1 MYRDE
6 KPINWV
12 AVRIAAVAVL
22 FAIGTVFLIVRS
34 YRLGVTD
41 AVSLQTRAEKQRKMV
56 LHLETRRGMI
66 LDRSGEPIAASMEV
80 TSVYVRPR
88 NVVDKPRTAKILA
101 EALETDEKDVLR
113 KLNNES
119 KPFVWLARRVSPL
132 VAAKVTKVDLP
143 GVYTVPE
150 YQRFYPLRKLAAHA
164 VGFAGIDSRGL
175 EGLEL
180 YYDQD
185 LKADPIPVTAQ
196 RDALGRPVMF
206 AAVGQAPKRRD
217 LHLTLD
223 RNIQYVAERELEEAV
238 RKDGAKSG
246 TAVVMDLDSG
256 EILAMAV
263 APSYNLNVFQKTS
276 ADLRR
281 NRAVSDTFE
290 PGSTFKVFLAA
301 AALDLGRV
309 DNAEKFNCHRG
320 LFRYKGAQIHDVVP
334 HKRLSFEDVIV
345 QSSNIGAVQISDKL
359 KKTEFFRYITRFGFG
374 SPTGVDL
381 PGERPGALALPGRW
395 SVLTKANI
403 AFGQGIS
410 VNAVQLTSAFA
421 AAVNGGSLYRPHLM
435 TFMTNALGETIREHP
450 NTPVRRVIKES
461 TSQALVSILRRVVQG
476 GTGKGAFIRGVDIVG
491 KTGTAQKADPSGG
504 YSRDKYVASFIGAIM
519 STKPRLVIL
528 VVVDEPAGKHK
539 TGGRI
544 AVPIFRKI
552 ASGILALCG
561 SRPHEGDLILASA
574 ESHISRSVFVPS
586 RRVKVRKGRREGEW
600 IVPDL
605 KGLDMRQVLDACG
618 TMKCDPSF
626 KGAGLAVG
634 QQPKA
639 GRVIKEGDPLEISFE
654 GHSS

>member
-1 MYRDE
+1 MYRDT

-22 FAIGTVFLIVRS
+22 FAVGTVFLIVRS
-34 YRLGVTD
+34 YRLGVSD
-41 AVSLQTRAEKQRKMV
+41 AEVLQRRAEKQRKLV
-56 LHLETRRGMI
+56 LHLEARRGMI
-66 LDRSGEPIAASMEV
+66 LDRSGEPMAASMEV
-80 TSVYVRPR
+80 TSVYVRPPK
-88 NVVDKPRTAKILA
+88 VLDKPQAAKILA
-101 EALETDEKDVLR
+101 EALEMNEKEISQ
-113 KLNNES
+113 KLNEE
-119 KPFVWLARRVSPL
+119 KGFVWLARRVSPL
-132 VAAKVTKVDLP
+132 VAGKIAKADLP
-143 GVYTVPE
+143 GVFTGTE

-164 VGFAGIDSRGL
+164 VGFAGLDSRGL

-206 AAVGQAPKRRD
+206 AATGQVPKRRD

-238 RKDGAKSG
+238 RREGAKSG
-246 TAVVMDLDSG
+246 AAIVADADSG
-256 EILAMAV
+256 EILALAV

-290 PGSTFKVFLAA
+290 PGSTFKVFLAS

-309 DNAEKFNCHRG
+309 DLTERFDCHKG
-320 LFRYKGAQIHDVVP
+320 LFHYKGAEIHDVVP
-334 HKRLSFEDVIV
+334 HKNLSFEDVII

-359 KKTEFFRYITRFGFG
+359 KKTEFYRYIQGFGFG
-374 SPTGVDL
+374 ATTGVDL
-381 PGERPGALALPGRW
+381 PGERPGFLALPGRW

-410 VNAVQLTSAFA
+410 VNAVQMTAAFA
-421 AAVNGGSLYRPHLM
+421 AAVNGGVLYTPHLM
-435 TFMTNALGETIREHP
+435 KCMTNALGDTIRENP
-450 NTPVRRVIKES
+450 PTPVRRVIKES
-461 TSQALVSILRRVVQG
+461 TSHTLVHILRRVVQE
-476 GTGKGAFIRGVDIVG
+476 GTGKGAFIRGVDIIG

-519 STKPRLVIL
+519 STKPRFVIL

-539 TGGRI
+539 TGGRV
-544 AVPIFRKI
+544 AVPVFRKI
-552 ASGILALCG
+552 ATGILALCG
-561 SRPHEGDLILASA
+561 SRPDEAEVILASA
-574 ESHISRSVFVPS
+574 ESSLAGAISVPS
-586 RRVKVRKGRREGEW
+586 KKVKVRKGPRQGEW
-600 IVPDL
+600 IVPNL
-605 KGLDMRQVLDACG
+605 KGLDMRQVVDACG

-626 KGAGLAVG
+626 KGAGVAVG
-634 QQPKA
+634 QKPKA
-639 GRVIKEGDPLEISFE
+639 GRVLKEGDPLEVSFE
-654 GHSS
+654 GQPS